1 MIKPFFYLKPRTLEE
16 ALDALQADGARALA
30 GGTDLLVEMRNGERR
45 PETLVDIKGLKD
57 LEELTFDPQKG
68 ATIGAGVSLN
78 VLIDNAQV
86 RKHLPVLSEAAF
98 SIATYQLRNR
108 ATLVGN
114 ICNASPAADMAP
126 ALYILGGEVVIANAE
141 GQRRLPIHDFLTG
154 VKQTALKQGE
164 LVLRVEIPRLAK
176 GKMAFLKKQR
186 IKGHDLALINMAGLA
201 DRQTG
206 ALRICIGA
214 CAVTPVLLS
223 DLGSLYKDAKDVEK
237 LAERVAELSGSAISP
252 IDDVRCSKEYR
263 EDMVRVFVK
272 RLVRQICSGG

>member
-141 GQRRLPIHDFLTG
+141 GQRRLPIHEFLTG

>member
-141 GQRRLPIHDFLTG
+141 GQRRLPIHEFLTG

-186 IKGHDLALINMAGLA
+186 IKGHDLALVNMAGLA
-201 DRQTG
+201 DRQTEP
-206 ALRICIGA
+206 C
-214 CAVTPVLLS
+214 
-223 DLGSLYKDAKDVEK
+223 E
-237 LAERVAELSGSAISP
+237 SA
-252 IDDVRCSKEYR
+252 
-263 EDMVRVFVK
+263 
-272 RLVRQICSGG
+272 